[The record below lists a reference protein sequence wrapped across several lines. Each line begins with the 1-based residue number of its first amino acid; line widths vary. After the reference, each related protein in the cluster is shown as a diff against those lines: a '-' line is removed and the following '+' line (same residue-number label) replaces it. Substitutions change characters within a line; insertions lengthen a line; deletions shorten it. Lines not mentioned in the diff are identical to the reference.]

1 MKCLSVGQRLFLS
14 VLSVFL
20 IFSVCFI
27 VFQQYRERLY
37 KVSMLEQR
45 LMDYNDRMNEFLH
58 LPGNKESL
66 SDKKIDRYV
75 RQHSMK
81 DLRVTLIRPDG
92 RVFYDNINKDYA
104 HIANHSNR
112 QEVVDALAK
121 GRGSTVERKSQTF
134 NSDYF
139 YTASYFPR
147 NHIII
152 RTALPY
158 DEDLSE
164 TLRADQHF
172 VWFAII
178 AIIILSIGLYRFVH
192 RLGINITK
200 LKVFASRA
208 DHGESL
214 ETEELAA
221 FPNDELGEIAER
233 IIKLYKRL
241 QSTRKEQDEL
251 KRELTQN
258 VAHELKTP
266 VASIQ
271 GYLETILSNPSINET
286 TKEMFLRRCH
296 AQSERL
302 TALLHDISTLNR
314 LDDGASM
321 IDFDTVDIVQLIEDV
336 KKVTALQLANRRMT
350 FDVSLPSS
358 LTVRGNRSLLYSIF
372 RNLTDNSIAYAGE
385 GTTITLSAKEE
396 QTKWR
401 FSFADNGVGVP
412 PEHLP
417 RLFER
422 FYRVDKG
429 RSRKMGGTGLGLAIV
444 KNAVLVHDGVIRATC
459 PPEGGLQFVFTIK
472 K

>member
-1 MKCLSVGQRLFLS
+1 MKCISIGQRLFLS

-37 KVSMLEQR
+37 KVSLLQQR
-45 LMDYNDRMNEFLH
+45 LLDYNDRMDEFLH
-58 LPGNKESL
+58 LPGGQTPL
-66 SDKKIDRYV
+66 TDKRIDQYV
-75 RQHSMK
+75 GEHSMK
-81 DLRVTLIRPDG
+81 GLRVTLIRPDG
-92 RVFYDNINKDYA
+92 RVVYDNINKSYA

-112 QEVVDALAK
+112 REVVDALAK
-121 GRGSTVERKSQTF
+121 GWGSTVDRQSQTLH
-134 NSDYF
+134 SDYF
-139 YTASYFPR
+139 YTASYFPSHR
-147 NHIII
+147 LII

-172 VWFAII
+172 VWFAIV
-178 AIIILSIGLYRFVH
+178 AIVLLSIGLYRFVH
-192 RLGINITK
+192 RLGINIMK

-221 FPNDELGEIAER
+221 FPDDELGEIAER

-241 QSTRKEQDEL
+241 QTTRREQYEL

-271 GYLETILSNPSINET
+271 GYLETILSNPSINEA

-321 IDFDTVDIVQLIEDV
+321 IDFDTVDIVQLVEEVRKD
-336 KKVTALQLANRRMT
+336 TALQLDSRRMT
-350 FDVSLPSS
+350 FQASLPAS

-372 RNLTDNSIAYAGE
+372 RNLIDNSIAYAGE
-385 GTTITLSAKEE
+385 GTTVTLTATEE
-396 QTKWR
+396 PTKWR

>member
-1 MKCLSVGQRLFLS
+1 M
-14 VLSVFL
+14 
-20 IFSVCFI
+20 
-27 VFQQYRERLY
+27 
-37 KVSMLEQR
+37 
-45 LMDYNDRMNEFLH
+45 
-58 LPGNKESL
+58 
-66 SDKKIDRYV
+66 
-75 RQHSMK
+75 
-81 DLRVTLIRPDG
+81 
-92 RVFYDNINKDYA
+92 
-104 HIANHSNR
+104 
-112 QEVVDALAK
+112 
-121 GRGSTVERKSQTF
+121 
-134 NSDYF
+134 
-139 YTASYFPR
+139 
-147 NHIII
+147 
-152 RTALPY
+152 
-158 DEDLSE
+158 
-164 TLRADQHF
+164 
-172 VWFAII
+172 
-178 AIIILSIGLYRFVH
+178 
-192 RLGINITK
+192 
-200 LKVFASRA
+200 
-208 DHGESL
+208 
-214 ETEELAA
+214 
-221 FPNDELGEIAER
+221 
-233 IIKLYKRL
+233 
-241 QSTRKEQDEL
+241 
-251 KRELTQN
+251 
-258 VAHELKTP
+258 AHELKTP

-336 KKVTALQLANRRMT
+336 KKDTALQLANRRMT